1 MAEINSPEIQPGKSK
16 SLAVYA
22 SIAARI
28 LTGLAFF
35 VFGLNGFLHFIP
47 QPKTPMPSLIV
58 AMMESGYM
66 LPMIAGTEVV
76 VGAMLLLNRFVALG
90 LVLIAPIV
98 VNIVAYHAF
107 LAPSGMGIALVVLAL
122 EAYLVWVHRQA
133 YRTMLAMRS

>member
-1 MAEINSPEIQPGKSK
+1 MAEINLPEVPPGKSK
-16 SLAVYA
+16 SMAVYA

-28 LTGLAFF
+28 LTGLLFF

-47 QPKTPMPSLIV
+47 QPKTPMPSFIV
-58 AMMESGYM
+58 GMMDSGYM

-76 VGAMLLLNRFVALG
+76 VGAMLLLNRFVALA

-133 YRTMLAMRS
+133 YRPMLAMRS